1 MVKKDEN
8 DEEDDEEDFE
18 DPMDF
23 FKHLGDPTKIFRN
36 MDPSKLFNSKEFQNI
51 FKEIFKQITSNLPK
65 ELQGMSPEDIMKEFM
80 KNRDKFGFKGPIMY
94 GFNINFGQDGKPI
107 VDSFGNIKKTPYSS
121 KPKVDKVREPLVE
134 VNEDGQNIIVIAEMP
149 GVTRDDIELK
159 ATPRTITIKTKEG
172 IVGRKYYKEVDLPA
186 VIDSNYAK
194 ARYTNGI
201 LEITLKKIDEKHTN
215 IKID

>member
-8 DEEDDEEDFE
+8 NEENDEEDFE

>member
-1 MVKKDEN
+1 MVRNDEN
-8 DEEDDEEDFE
+8 DEEDNEDEGDDPFDFS
-18 DPMDF
+18 
-23 FKHLGDPTKIFRN
+23 KYLGDPNKIFKN
-36 MDPSKLFNSKEFQNI
+36 IDPSKLFNSKEFQNI
-51 FKEIFKQITSNLPK
+51 FREIFKQISNNLPK

-107 VDSFGNIKKTPYSS
+107 IDSFGNIKKTPYSS
-121 KPKVDKVREPLVE
+121 KPKVNKAREPLVE
-134 VNEDGQNIIVIAEMP
+134 VNEDVNQIIVVAEMP

-159 ATPRTITIKTKEG
+159 ATPHSITIKTKEG

-186 VIDSNYAK
+186 TIDSNYAK

-201 LEITLKKIDEKHTN
+201 LEVTLKKIDEKHTN